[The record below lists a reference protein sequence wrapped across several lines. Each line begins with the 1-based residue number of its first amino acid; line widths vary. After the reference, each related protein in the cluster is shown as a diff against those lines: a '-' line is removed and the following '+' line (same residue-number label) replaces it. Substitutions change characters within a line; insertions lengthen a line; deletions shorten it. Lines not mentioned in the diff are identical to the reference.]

1 MTNHAA
7 GFPSMSFCQ
16 IPVADLLSAA
26 MTNFPCGFAT
36 DFLSAPLAVKILR
49 AKSTKN
55 ERAMIGRIPGLRI
68 EFSNYSERIV
78 YWLAKGL
85 ATPPDTL
92 AARPARVM
100 KIMACGRGE
109 RG

>member
-1 MTNHAA
+1 MRNHAA

-26 MTNFPCGFAT
+26 MTNLPCGFAT

-49 AKSTKN
+49 AKSTLKN
-55 ERAMIGRIPGLRI
+55 ERAMIRRIPGPRI
-68 EFSNYSERIV
+68 EFRNHSERIV
-78 YWLAKGL
+78 YWLAKAL

-92 AARPARVM
+92 AAGL
-100 KIMACGRGE
+100 GR
-109 RG
+109 